1 MTPQLKPEGG
11 KCPAKFPLGKIVATP
26 GAVQDVAP
34 DDVLRALERHAQ
46 GDWGECHPEDAEAN
60 SRALS
65 EGEGRIFSVFD
76 SRQGVRFWV
85 ITEAD
90 RSVTTILLPEEY

>member
-1 MTPQLKPEGG
+1 MTPQLKPEER
-11 KCPAKFPLGKIVATP
+11 KCPAKFPLGEIVATLR
-26 GAVQDVAP
+26 AVQEVAP

-65 EGEGRIFSVFD
+65 QGEGRIFSAFD

-90 RSVTTILLPEEY
+90 RSVTTVLLPMDY